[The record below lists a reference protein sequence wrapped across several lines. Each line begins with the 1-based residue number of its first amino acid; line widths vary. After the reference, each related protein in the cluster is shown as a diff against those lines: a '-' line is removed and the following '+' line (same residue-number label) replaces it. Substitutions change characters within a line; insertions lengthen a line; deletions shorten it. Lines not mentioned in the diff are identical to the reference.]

1 MKSIYSFFAA
11 TLCALSALFGQ
22 APAIQWQNT
31 IGGNFDDYPFSLQQT
46 ADGGYIFGG
55 YSNSTIS
62 GDKTENSLWGLA
74 DDWVVKLD
82 STGTIQWQNTIG
94 GNGYDYINAIQQTAD
109 GGYILGGFSASDISG
124 DKTENSLGQ
133 DDY

>member
-1 MKSIYSFFAA
+1 
-11 TLCALSALFGQ
+11 
-22 APAIQWQNT
+22 
-31 IGGNFDDYPFSLQQT
+31 
-46 ADGGYIFGG
+46 
-55 YSNSTIS
+55 
-62 GDKTENSLWGLA
+62 
-74 DDWVVKLD
+74 VKLD